1 MQEHDNLV
9 IARKLWDA
17 IAMGDAPVLRDLLSE
32 KCTWRMP
39 GSSALAGAY
48 VGADAILG
56 FMAHVGELAD
66 DLHSDLIDI
75 FVSEEGAVLRYGIH
89 AVRGS
94 QRLDTEHLFTI
105 RIECGRI
112 TGAVFAPIDQHEY
125 DRFFT
130 PGQARS

>member
-1 MQEHDNLV
+1 MQEHDNFA
-9 IARKLWDA
+9 IARRLWDA
-17 IAMGDAPVLRDLLSE
+17 IATGDAPALRDLMSE

-39 GSSALAGAY
+39 GSSVLAGAY

-56 FMAHVGELAD
+56 FMARVGELTD
-66 DLHSDLIDI
+66 DLQSDLIDI
-75 FVSEEGAVLRYGIH
+75 FVSEEGAVLHYGIH
-89 AVRGS
+89 GIRGS

-105 RIECGRI
+105 RIEDDQI

-130 PGQARS
+130 PD